1 MSEKTPAQAKAL
13 VKRLAEEER
22 ARKKKRR
29 LQWRPPSREELLRK
43 GMTETDKVVFGF
55 MVVLIILGATVGVLW
70 LLWPREAQV
79 VCPPRPG
86 QSVALGI
93 RDYGEDW
100 RYIAFET
107 ALDVEDDLAGFGELV
122 TARPESYTLWVDA
135 RYDFQEVLAYLEAWD
150 ECHDERV
157 LYIDGRLE
165 VDIDYIGALEID
177 SRGPIL
183 ITGPLESIVMEG
195 PLAIQAVPVPTPTP
209 TPDPEYKT
217 SSIIVDEYDEDG
229 WAEWELTPQWNYSP
243 ATLDDVLFIDCSHT
257 LSITDAFS
265 QTVMIAGPAT
275 VRFSDKEE

>member
-165 VDIDYIGALEID
+165 VEESKPTPTPEFRIEIDVDSTFYVDIDYIGALEID

-209 TPDPEYKT
+209 SMPTT
-217 SSIIVDEYDEDG
+217 
-229 WAEWELTPQWNYSP
+229 
-243 ATLDDVLFIDCSHT
+243 H
-257 LSITDAFS
+257 
-265 QTVMIAGPAT
+265 
-275 VRFSDKEE
+275 